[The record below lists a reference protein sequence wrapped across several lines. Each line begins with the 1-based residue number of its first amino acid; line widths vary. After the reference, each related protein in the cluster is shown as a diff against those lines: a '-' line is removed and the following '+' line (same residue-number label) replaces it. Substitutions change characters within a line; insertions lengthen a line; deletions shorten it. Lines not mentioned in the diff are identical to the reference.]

1 MPHMEGPNWSA
12 VGELLVCFFPAG
24 PVEELRWSQLCA
36 AIASEPVRTV
46 LLSSIGA
53 LELDGAK
60 REELSIA
67 LCSGQGTRIALV
79 SDEALVRGT
88 MTAMSWRRR
97 VDLKLFIWHKLADAH
112 AYLAPS
118 QLDLRG
124 LNEAIEALRKRLEA
138 GRDAQ

>member
-1 MPHMEGPNWSA
+1 MEGPNWSA

-36 AIASEPVRTV
+36 AIASEQIATV

-53 LELDGAK
+53 LELDGVK
-60 REELSIA
+60 REELSVA
-67 LCSGQGTRIALV
+67 LCTGQGTRIALV

-124 LNEAIEALRKRLEA
+124 LNEAIEGLRKRV
-138 GRDAQ
+138 DATGDSK